1 VRPPTACEH
10 VGIFLISFALVR
22 LALEWWQRRPVE
34 LPTPSQSAEDGWEY
48 IRHRYGADRPDAN

>member
-1 VRPPTACEH
+1 

-22 LALEWWQRRPVE
+22 LALEWWQRRQPVAE
-34 LPTPSQSAEDGWEY
+34 LPTPRQSAEDGWEY